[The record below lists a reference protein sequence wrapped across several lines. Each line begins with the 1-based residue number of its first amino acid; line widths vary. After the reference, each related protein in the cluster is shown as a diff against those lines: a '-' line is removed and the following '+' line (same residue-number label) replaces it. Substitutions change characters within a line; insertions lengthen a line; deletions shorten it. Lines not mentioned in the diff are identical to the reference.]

1 MIRKKDLLDA
11 VDCLT
16 IQLARQGERIHNL
29 EDQVFGSWE
38 KARKITEKKKAK
50 EEKKLKKAVKEVTKD
65 APKRGRGRPRKN
77 AYTNCGAIL
86 KGQRKRK
93 LLVVIL

>member
-11 VDCLT
+11 IDCLT

-50 EEKKLKKAVKEVTKD
+50 EEKKLKKAIKEVSKQPRSKD
-65 APKRGRGRPRKN
+65 GKFAKKN
-77 AYTNCGAIL
+77 
-86 KGQRKRK
+86 K
-93 LLVVIL
+93 